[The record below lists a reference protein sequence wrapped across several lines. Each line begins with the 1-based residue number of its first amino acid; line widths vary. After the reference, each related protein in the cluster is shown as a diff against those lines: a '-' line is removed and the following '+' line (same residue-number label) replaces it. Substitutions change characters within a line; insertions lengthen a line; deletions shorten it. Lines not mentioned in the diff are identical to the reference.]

1 VDKAEVSNVQEWSIV
16 ERLPSPAD
24 YNRVRELV
32 GWGTYDEDVI
42 AGSLPQ
48 SLYCVCAEIEGEVVG
63 MARVIGDGGMVFYV
77 QDVIVVPGHQ
87 RRGIGTQ
94 MMDRAMAYVAAHA
107 YHNSIVGLMAAKGK
121 EAFYIRYGFVARPT
135 DTLGA
140 GMIMFWKA

>member
-1 VDKAEVSNVQEWSIV
+1 VQGWSIV
-16 ERLPSPAD
+16 EQLPSPAD

-32 GWGTYDEDVI
+32 GWGAYDEDVI
-42 AGSLPQ
+42 AASLPQ
-48 SLYCVCAEIEGEVVG
+48 SLYCVCTEIDGEVVG

-94 MMDRAMAYVAAHA
+94 MMDRVMAYIAAHA

-121 EAFYIRYGFVARPT
+121 EAFYTRYGFVARPT
-135 DTLGA
+135 DSLGA